1 VPTPNRSSLNP
12 TAEDPALSV
21 TVLGCDGSWPG
32 PGGAGSGYL
41 IASAST
47 RVLIDAG
54 PGTFANLQLRL
65 DPASLDAIV
74 ITHAHADHWTDL
86 FGLDAHARFVLERT
100 GIPLFG
106 PGELRERAP
115 ELAGRGT
122 FEWRVVEGGNRIDI
136 GDLCCSFRRT
146 DHPVETLAVRL
157 EGSGR
162 ALGYSADSGP
172 RWELADLGTGLDLA
186 LCEATY
192 TVEHEG
198 TMGHLSGRQ
207 AGNQAR
213 DAGARRLVITHR
225 WPTVDEA
232 VVGAEARA
240 AFGAPIEHASIGA
253 QFVL

>member
-1 VPTPNRSSLNP
+1 
-12 TAEDPALSV
+12 
-21 TVLGCDGSWPG
+21 
-32 PGGAGSGYL
+32 
-41 IASAST
+41 
-47 RVLIDAG
+47 VLIDAG

-65 DPASLDAIV
+65 DPASLDAVV
-74 ITHAHADHWTDL
+74 ITHSHTDHWTDL
-86 FGLDAHARFVLERT
+86 HGLGAHARFVLERT
-100 GIPLFG
+100 GIPLYA

-115 ELAGRGT
+115 ELPGRST
-122 FEWRVVEGGNRIDI
+122 FDWRVVEGGDTVEV
-136 GDLCCSFRRT
+136 GDLRCTFRRT

-198 TMGHLSGRQ
+198 TMDHLSGRQ
-207 AGNQAR
+207 AGEQAR
-213 DAGARRLVITHR
+213 EAGARRLVVTHR
-225 WPTVDEA
+225 WPTIEETA
-232 VVGAEARA
+232 VGAEASA
-240 AFGAPIEHASIGA
+240 AFGAPVEHAAIGA